1 MSIVLLILGV
11 VLVLLMA
18 YGAIVCSPLYE
29 CMPFW
34 FSRDEWKVW
43 KQCYNDSVESG
54 YSETYTY
61 EGKTYLEKHYY
72 FSNGKYEALVF
83 KITNRPMECAIFDR
97 ESRDC
102 VFCSF
107 WKHHSN
113 KLMEKLLQI
122 DIPNKTFE

>member
-1 MSIVLLILGV
+1 MPIVPLIFGV
-11 VLVLLMA
+11 VLLLLMA
-18 YGAIVCSPLYE
+18 YGTVVCSLYE
-29 CMPFW
+29 RMPFW
-34 FSRDEWKVW
+34 FGRDEWKVW

-54 YSETYTY
+54 YSETHTY
-61 EGKTYLEKHYY
+61 DGITYLEKHCY

-97 ESRDC
+97 KSRDC

-107 WKHHSN
+107 WKYRAN

-122 DIPNKTFE
+122 GIPHKITE